1 MAVAISLPRDDSPQ
15 QLYERERHLAAQR
28 ELYEWDRRPGL
39 PPLCKGVPA
48 PERFSRASAYEM
60 LSDAAESVASGALSL
75 YGRLRRSP
83 TKISDYDALYALRH
97 PPRVIERWRSDRE
110 FARQRL
116 NGINP
121 FLITCIAELPEHF
134 PVTDEHL
141 RGVLP
146 HGVSLTRLLDE
157 RRVFLCD
164 WKDVAGAPL
173 VLGRFQAA
181 PMALFWLDDSR
192 TLMPLAIQLGQS
204 PAEAPVIFTPADDVW
219 LWLTARTYV
228 TNADGTYHEV
238 VAHLTRTHLVMEP
251 VWVAACRTLPPEHP
265 VHELFAPHFTGTI
278 NINDDALTE
287 LLAPGGPID
296 ITMSPG
302 SDGSF
307 WLAEQEYSRW
317 RLDDWNPRADLARRG
332 VLDPE
337 VLPGYW
343 FRDDALA
350 LFDAI
355 GEYVGQLLNDFYRS
369 DDDVRGDPELLAFAR
384 ELVADDGGRVR
395 GTRVTADGRLESIA
409 DVVSLLQQVVYTVSA
424 EHGAVN
430 NGQWDQFG
438 YIPNTPGAL
447 FMPPPTSK
455 HMTNEARLVYALPG
469 YRSSIEQMAMV
480 HMLSAPTLTP
490 LGSYPDDFFIG
501 SVPAELCV
509 DRFRS
514 RLDDIAFAIE
524 HRNREL
530 PAHERYTYLVPSD
543 VGRSITI

>member
-1 MAVAISLPRDDSPQ
+1 
-15 QLYERERHLAAQR
+15 
-28 ELYEWDRRPGL
+28 
-39 PPLCKGVPA
+39 
-48 PERFSRASAYEM
+48 
-60 LSDAAESVASGALSL
+60 
-75 YGRLRRSP
+75 
-83 TKISDYDALYALRH
+83 LYALRH
-97 PPRVIERWRSDRE
+97 SPRVMERWRSDRE

-134 PVTDEHL
+134 PVTDENL

-146 HGVSLTRLLDE
+146 DGVSLPRLLDE
-157 RRVFLCD
+157 QRVFLCD

-204 PAEAPVIFTPADDVW
+204 PAEAPVIFTPADDLW

-238 VAHLTRTHLVMEP
+238 IAHLTRTHLVMEP
-251 VWVAACRTLPPEHP
+251 VWVTACRTLPPEHP
-265 VHELFAPHFTGTI
+265 VHALLAPHFTGTI
-278 NINDDALTE
+278 NINDDALTD

-332 VLDPE
+332 VLDPD
-337 VLPGYW
+337 VLPSYW

-355 GEYVGQLLNDFYRS
+355 SEYVGQLLGDFYRS

-395 GTRVTADGRLESIA
+395 GTPVTADGRLESVG
-409 DVVSLLQQVVYTVSA
+409 DVVRLLQQVVYTVSA

-469 YRSSIEQMAMV
+469 YRSSVDQMAMV

-490 LGSYPDDFFIG
+490 LGSYPDEFFIG

>member
-1 MAVAISLPRDDSPQ
+1 MVVAISVPRDDSPQ
-15 QLYERERHLAAQR
+15 QLYERERHLAAR
-28 ELYEWDRRPGL
+28 RALYDWDRRPGL
-39 PPLCKGVPA
+39 PPMCKGVPA
-48 PERFSRASAYEM
+48 PERFGRASAYEM
-60 LSDAAESVASGALSL
+60 LSDAAESVVSGALSVF
-75 YGRLRRSP
+75 GWMRGSP
-83 TKISDYDALYALRH
+83 TQLRHYDTLYALRR
-97 PPRVIERWRSDRE
+97 PPRVMDNWRSDRE

-134 PVTDEHL
+134 PVAADHL

-146 HGVSLTRLLDE
+146 DGVTLAQLLDE
-157 RRVFLCD
+157 RRLFLCD
-164 WKDVAGAPL
+164 WRDVAGAPL

-181 PMALFWLDDSR
+181 PMALFWLDDRR

-204 PAEAPVIFTPADDVW
+204 PAEAPVIFTPADDLW
-219 LWLTARTYV
+219 LWLTARMYV
-228 TNADGTYHEV
+228 TCADGTYHEV
-238 VAHLTRTHLVMEP
+238 IAHLTRTHLVMEP

-265 VHELFAPHFTGTI
+265 VHELLAPHFTGTI
-278 NINDDALTE
+278 NINDDAVND

-307 WLAEQEYSRW
+307 WLAEQEYRRW

-332 VLDPE
+332 VLEPE

-355 GEYVGQLLNDFYRS
+355 GEYVTELVGAFYCH
-369 DDDVRGDPELLAFAR
+369 DDDVRCDAELQAWAR
-384 ELVADDGGRVR
+384 ELVADDGARVA
-395 GTRVTADGRLESIA
+395 GTPVTAEGRLECVA
-409 DVVSLLQQVVYTVSA
+409 DLVRLLQHVVYTVSA

-438 YIPNTPGAL
+438 YVPNTPGSL

-455 HMTNEARLVYALPG
+455 HMTNEARLVYAMPG
-469 YRSSIEQMAMV
+469 YRSAIEQMAMV

-490 LGSYPDDFFIG
+490 LGSYPDEFFLG
-501 SVPAELCV
+501 SRAAELCV

-530 PAHERYTYLVPSD
+530 PPTERYTYLVPSD

>member
-1 MAVAISLPRDDSPQ
+1 
-15 QLYERERHLAAQR
+15 
-28 ELYEWDRRPGL
+28 
-39 PPLCKGVPA
+39 
-48 PERFSRASAYEM
+48 
-60 LSDAAESVASGALSL
+60 
-75 YGRLRRSP
+75 
-83 TKISDYDALYALRH
+83 
-97 PPRVIERWRSDRE
+97 
-110 FARQRL
+110 
-116 NGINP
+116 
-121 FLITCIAELPEHF
+121 
-134 PVTDEHL
+134 
-141 RGVLP
+141 
-146 HGVSLTRLLDE
+146 
-157 RRVFLCD
+157 
-164 WKDVAGAPL
+164 
-173 VLGRFQAA
+173 
-181 PMALFWLDDSR
+181 
-192 TLMPLAIQLGQS
+192 
-204 PAEAPVIFTPADDVW
+204 
-219 LWLTARTYV
+219 
-228 TNADGTYHEV
+228 
-238 VAHLTRTHLVMEP
+238 MEP

-265 VHELFAPHFTGTI
+265 VHELLAPHFTGTI
-278 NINDDALTE
+278 NINDEAVND

-307 WLAEQEYSRW
+307 WLAEQEYRRW

-332 VLDPE
+332 VLEPD

-355 GEYVGQLLNDFYRS
+355 GEYVAELVGAFYGH
-369 DDDVRGDPELLAFAR
+369 DDDVRSDAELQAWAR
-384 ELVADDGGRVR
+384 ELVADDGGRVA
-395 GTRVTADGRLESIA
+395 GTPVTANGRLESVA
-409 DVVSLLQQVVYTVSA
+409 DLVRLLQQVVYTVSA

-438 YIPNTPGAL
+438 YIPNTPGSL

-469 YRSSIEQMAMV
+469 YRSAVEQMAMV

-490 LGSYPDDFFIG
+490 LGSYPDEFFLG
-501 SVPAELCV
+501 SRPAELCV

-530 PAHERYTYLVPSD
+530 PPTERYTYLVPSD